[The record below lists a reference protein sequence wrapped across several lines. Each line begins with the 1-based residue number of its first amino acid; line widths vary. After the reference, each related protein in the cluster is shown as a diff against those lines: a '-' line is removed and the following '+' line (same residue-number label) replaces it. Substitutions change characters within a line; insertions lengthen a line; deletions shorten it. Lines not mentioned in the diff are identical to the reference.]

1 MRKMT
6 ILAAMLALA
15 VMMMA
20 ASPAMAQ
27 DRFDRLENR
36 LENRLDRFD
45 DGFFFVDGFFSD
57 GFDRF
62 DRFDRFDFD
71 DGISQDFDQE
81 ADSGDVDQSFE
92 ASSDGDNSN
101 QSVGIQSVTNT
112 GNAQS
117 QFGFTQFDS
126 EIDDFEFEDGGA
138 DIDVSPEFDLESDQ
152 SVDQAA
158 AAG

>member
-6 ILAAMLALA
+6 LLAAMMALVA
-15 VMMMA
+15 MTMVA
-20 ASPAMAQ
+20 TPAMAQ
-27 DRFDRLENR
+27 DR

-45 DGFFFVDGFFSD
+45 DDYFFVDG
-57 GFDRF
+57 F

-92 ASSDGDNSN
+92 VSSDGDNSN
-101 QSVGIQSVTNT
+101 QSVGTQGVTNT

-158 AAG
+158 TAG

>member
-6 ILAAMLALA
+6 MLAVKLALA
-15 VMMMA
+15 VISMA
-20 ASPAMAQ
+20 ASPAIAQ
-27 DRFDRLENR
+27 DRFHRV
-36 LENRLDRFD
+36 ENRLDRFD
-45 DGFFFVDGFFSD
+45 AGFFFVDGF
-57 GFDRF
+57 DRF
-62 DRFDRFDFD
+62 DSD
-71 DGISQDFDQE
+71 DGINQEFDQE

-92 ASSDGDNSN
+92 VSSDGDNSN
-101 QSVGIQSVTNT
+101 QSVGIQGVTNT

-126 EIDDFEFEDGGA
+126 EIDDFEVEDGGA

-152 SVDQAA
+152 AVDQAA

>member
-6 ILAAMLALA
+6 MLAAMMALVA
-15 VMMMA
+15 MTMVA
-20 ASPAMAQ
+20 TPAMAQ
-27 DRFDRLENR
+27 DR

-45 DGFFFVDGFFSD
+45 DGFFFVDGF
-57 GFDRF
+57 DRF
-62 DRFDRFDFD
+62 DRFDSD

-81 ADSGDVDQSFE
+81 ADSGDVDQSFDV
-92 ASSDGDNSN
+92 SSDGDNSN
-101 QSVGIQSVTNT
+101 QSVGTQGVTNT

>member
-6 ILAAMLALA
+6 MLAAMLALV
-15 VMMMA
+15 VMTMVA
-20 ASPAMAQ
+20 TPAMPQ
-27 DRFDRLENR
+27 DRLD
-36 LENRLDRFD
+36 NRLDRFD
-45 DGFFFVDGFFSD
+45 DGFFFVDG
-57 GFDRF
+57 F

-92 ASSDGDNSN
+92 VSSDGDNSN
-101 QSVGIQSVTNT
+101 QSVGTQGVTNT

-138 DIDVSPEFDLESDQ
+138 DIDVSLEFDLESDQ

-158 AAG
+158 TAG

>member
-6 ILAAMLALA
+6 LLAAMMALVA
-15 VMMMA
+15 MTMVA
-20 ASPAMAQ
+20 TPAMAQ
-27 DRFDRLENR
+27 DR

-45 DGFFFVDGFFSD
+45 DDFFFVDG
-57 GFDRF
+57 
-62 DRFDRFDFD
+62 FDRFDFD

-92 ASSDGDNSN
+92 VSSDGDNSN
-101 QSVGIQSVTNT
+101 QSVGTQGVTNT

-158 AAG
+158 TAG

>member
-6 ILAAMLALA
+6 MLAAMLALA

-36 LENRLDRFD
+36 LENRFD

-62 DRFDRFDFD
+62 DRFDFD
-71 DGISQDFDQE
+71 DGISQDFEQE

-92 ASSDGDNSN
+92 VSGDGDNSN
-101 QSVGIQSVTNT
+101 QSVGIQGVTNT

-158 AAG
+158 TAG

>member
-6 ILAAMLALA
+6 MLAAMLALVA
-15 VMMMA
+15 MTMVA
-20 ASPAMAQ
+20 TPAMAQ
-27 DRFDRLENR
+27 DR

-45 DGFFFVDGFFSD
+45 DDFFFVDG
-57 GFDRF
+57 F

-92 ASSDGDNSN
+92 VSSDGDNSN
-101 QSVGIQSVTNT
+101 QSVGTQGVTNT

-158 AAG
+158 TAG

>member
-6 ILAAMLALA
+6 MLAAMLALVTITMVA
-15 VMMMA
+15 T
-20 ASPAMAQ
+20 PAMAQ
-27 DRFDRLENR
+27 DRLENR

-45 DGFFFVDGFFSD
+45 DGFFFVDGF
-57 GFDRF
+57 

-81 ADSGDVDQSFE
+81 ANSGDVDQSFE
-92 ASSDGDNSN
+92 VSSDGDNSN
-101 QSVGIQSVTNT
+101 QSVGTQGVTNT

-158 AAG
+158 TAG

>member
-6 ILAAMLALA
+6 MLAAMLALVA
-15 VMMMA
+15 MTMVA
-20 ASPAMAQ
+20 TPAMAQ
-27 DRFDRLENR
+27 DR

-45 DGFFFVDGFFSD
+45 DDFFFVDG
-57 GFDRF
+57 F

-92 ASSDGDNSN
+92 VSSDGDNSN
-101 QSVGIQSVTNT
+101 QSVGTQGVTNT

-138 DIDVSPEFDLESDQ
+138 DIDVSPELDLESDQ

-158 AAG
+158 TAG

>member
-1 MRKMT
+1 MRRMT
-6 ILAAMLALA
+6 MLAAMLALA
-15 VMMMA
+15 VMTMVA
-20 ASPAMAQ
+20 TPAMAQ
-27 DRFDRLENR
+27 DR

-62 DRFDRFDFD
+62 DSD

-92 ASSDGDNSN
+92 VSSDGDNSN
-101 QSVGIQSVTNT
+101 QSVGTQGVTNT

-126 EIDDFEFEDGGA
+126 EIHDFEFEDGGA

-152 SVDQAA
+152 SLDQAA
-158 AAG
+158 TVG

>member
-6 ILAAMLALA
+6 MLAAMLALV
-15 VMMMA
+15 VMTMVA
-20 ASPAMAQ
+20 TPAMAQ
-27 DRFDRLENR
+27 DRLD
-36 LENRLDRFD
+36 NRLDRFD
-45 DGFFFVDGFFSD
+45 DGFFFVDGF
-57 GFDRF
+57 

-71 DGISQDFDQE
+71 DGISQEFDQE
-81 ADSGDVDQSFE
+81 TDSGDVDQSFE
-92 ASSDGDNSN
+92 VSSDGDNSN
-101 QSVGIQSVTNT
+101 QSVGTQGVTNT

-158 AAG
+158 TAG

>member
-6 ILAAMLALA
+6 MLAAMIALVA
-15 VMMMA
+15 MTIVA
-20 ASPAMAQ
+20 TPAMAQ
-27 DRFDRLENR
+27 DRLENR

-45 DGFFFVDGFFSD
+45 DGFFFVDGF
-57 GFDRF
+57 DRF
-62 DRFDRFDFD
+62 DRFDS
-71 DGISQDFDQE
+71 DGISQDFYQE

-92 ASSDGDNSN
+92 VSSDGDNSN
-101 QSVGIQSVTNT
+101 QSVGIQGVTNT

-126 EIDDFEFEDGGA
+126 EIDDFELEDGGA
-138 DIDVSPEFDLESDQ
+138 AIDVSPEFDLESDQ

>member
-6 ILAAMLALA
+6 LLAAMMALVA
-15 VMMMA
+15 MTMVA
-20 ASPAMAQ
+20 TPAMAQ
-27 DRFDRLENR
+27 DR

-45 DGFFFVDGFFSD
+45 DDFLFVDG
-57 GFDRF
+57 F

-92 ASSDGDNSN
+92 VSSDGDNSN
-101 QSVGIQSVTNT
+101 QSVGTQGVTNT

-158 AAG
+158 TAG

>member
-1 MRKMT
+1 MT
-6 ILAAMLALA
+6 MLAAMLALVA
-15 VMMMA
+15 MIMVA
-20 ASPAMAQ
+20 TPAMAQ
-27 DRFDRLENR
+27 DRLENR

-45 DGFFFVDGFFSD
+45 DGYFFVDG
-57 GFDRF
+57 F

-92 ASSDGDNSN
+92 VSSDGDNSN
-101 QSVGIQSVTNT
+101 QSVGTQGVTNT

-158 AAG
+158 TAG

>member
-1 MRKMT
+1 MK
-6 ILAAMLALA
+6 
-15 VMMMA
+15 
-20 ASPAMAQ
+20 
-27 DRFDRLENR
+27 
-36 LENRLDRFD
+36 NRLDRFD
-45 DGFFFVDGFFSD
+45 DGFFFVYGI
-57 GFDRF
+57 

-92 ASSDGDNSN
+92 VSSDGDNSN
-101 QSVGIQSVTNT
+101 QSVGIQGVTNT

-117 QFGFTQFDS
+117 QFGFTQFDL

-158 AAG
+158 TAG

>member
-6 ILAAMLALA
+6 MLAAMLALA

-20 ASPAMAQ
+20 ATPALAQ
-27 DRFDRLENR
+27 DRFDR

-45 DGFFFVDGFFSD
+45 DGFFFFD

-62 DRFDRFDFD
+62 DSD

-81 ADSGDVDQSFE
+81 ADSGDVDQPFE
-92 ASSDGDNSN
+92 VSSAGDNSN
-101 QSVGIQSVTNT
+101 QSAGIQGVTNT

-126 EIDDFEFEDGGA
+126 GIDDFEFEDGGA

>member
-6 ILAAMLALA
+6 MLAAMMALVA
-15 VMMMA
+15 MTMVA
-20 ASPAMAQ
+20 TPAMAQ
-27 DRFDRLENR
+27 DRLENR

-45 DGFFFVDGFFSD
+45 DGFFFMD

-62 DRFDRFDFD
+62 DRFDS

-92 ASSDGDNSN
+92 VSSNGDNSN
-101 QSVGIQSVTNT
+101 QSVGIQGVTNT

-138 DIDVSPEFDLESDQ
+138 DIDVSPEFDLESAQ

-158 AAG
+158 TAG

>member
-6 ILAAMLALA
+6 LLAAMMALVA
-15 VMMMA
+15 MTMVA
-20 ASPAMAQ
+20 TPAMAQ
-27 DRFDRLENR
+27 DR

-45 DGFFFVDGFFSD
+45 DDFFFVDG
-57 GFDRF
+57 F

-92 ASSDGDNSN
+92 VSSDGDNSN
-101 QSVGIQSVTNT
+101 QSVGTQGVTNT

-158 AAG
+158 TAG

>member
-6 ILAAMLALA
+6 MLAAMMALVA
-15 VMMMA
+15 MTIVA
-20 ASPAMAQ
+20 TPAMAQ
-27 DRFDRLENR
+27 DR

-45 DGFFFVDGFFSD
+45 DGFFFVDGFD
-57 GFDRF
+57 RFDRF
-62 DRFDRFDFD
+62 DRFNRFDFD

-81 ADSGDVDQSFE
+81 ADSGDGDQSFE
-92 ASSDGDNSN
+92 VSSDGDNSN
-101 QSVGIQSVTNT
+101 QSVGTQGVTNT

-158 AAG
+158 TAG

>member
-6 ILAAMLALA
+6 MLAAMMALVA
-15 VMMMA
+15 MTMVA
-20 ASPAMAQ
+20 TPAMAQ
-27 DRFDRLENR
+27 DR

-45 DGFFFVDGFFSD
+45 DGFFFVDGF
-57 GFDRF
+57 

-71 DGISQDFDQE
+71 EGISQDFDQE

-92 ASSDGDNSN
+92 AFSDGNNSN
-101 QSVGIQSVTNT
+101 QSVGTQGVTNT

-158 AAG
+158 TAG

>member
-6 ILAAMLALA
+6 MLAAMLALVA
-15 VMMMA
+15 MTMVA
-20 ASPAMAQ
+20 TPAIAQ
-27 DRFDRLENR
+27 DR

-45 DGFFFVDGFFSD
+45 DGFFFVDGFFTA

-62 DRFDRFDFD
+62 DHFDFD
-71 DGISQDFDQE
+71 NGISQDFDQE

-92 ASSDGDNSN
+92 VSSEGANSN
-101 QSVGIQSVTNT
+101 QSVGIQGVTNT

-158 AAG
+158 TAG

>member
-6 ILAAMLALA
+6 MLAAMMALVA
-15 VMMMA
+15 MTMVA
-20 ASPAMAQ
+20 TPAMAQ
-27 DRFDRLENR
+27 DRLENR
-36 LENRLDRFD
+36 LENRLDRFN
-45 DGFFFVDGFFSD
+45 DGFFFMD

-62 DRFDRFDFD
+62 DRFDS

-92 ASSDGDNSN
+92 VSSNGDNSN
-101 QSVGIQSVTNT
+101 QSVGIQGVTNT

-158 AAG
+158 TAG

>member
-1 MRKMT
+1 MT
-6 ILAAMLALA
+6 MLALA
-15 VMMMA
+15 VMSMA

-27 DRFDRLENR
+27 DRFDRLEH
-36 LENRLDRFD
+36 RLDRFD
-45 DGFFFVDGFFSD
+45 DGF
-57 GFDRF
+57 
-62 DRFDRFDFD
+62 DFD
-71 DGISQDFDQE
+71 AGASQDFDQE

-92 ASSDGDNSN
+92 VSSDGDNSN
-101 QSVGIQSVTNT
+101 QSVGLQGVTNT

-126 EIDDFEFEDGGA
+126 EIDDFEVEDGGA

-152 SVDQAA
+152 AVDQAA

>member
-6 ILAAMLALA
+6 MLAAMLTLA
-15 VMMMA
+15 VMMMS
-20 ASPAMAQ
+20 ASLTMAQ

-36 LENRLDRFD
+36 LENPLDRFD

-57 GFDRF
+57 GF

-92 ASSDGDNSN
+92 VFSDGDNSN
-101 QSVGIQSVTNT
+101 QSMGIQGATNT
-112 GNAQS
+112 GNA
-117 QFGFTQFDS
+117 
-126 EIDDFEFEDGGA
+126 
-138 DIDVSPEFDLESDQ
+138 
-152 SVDQAA
+152 
-158 AAG
+158 

>member
-6 ILAAMLALA
+6 MLAAMLSLA

-20 ASPAMAQ
+20 ATPAMAQ

-36 LENRLDRFD
+36 LDRFDDRFD
-45 DGFFFVDGFFSD
+45 DGFFFD

-62 DRFDRFDFD
+62 DRFGFD

-81 ADSGDVDQSFE
+81 ANSGDVDQSFE
-92 ASSDGDNSN
+92 VSSDGDNSN
-101 QSVGIQSVTNT
+101 QSVGIQGVTNT

-138 DIDVSPEFDLESDQ
+138 DIDVSPEFDLASDQ

>member
-6 ILAAMLALA
+6 MLAAMLALA

-45 DGFFFVDGFFSD
+45 DGFFFVDGYFD

-62 DRFDRFDFD
+62 DRFDSD
-71 DGISQDFDQE
+71 DGISQDSDQE

-92 ASSDGDNSN
+92 VSGDGDNSN
-101 QSVGIQSVTNT
+101 QSVGIQGVTNT

>member
-6 ILAAMLALA
+6 MLAAMMALVAMTMVATPALA
-15 VMMMA
+15 
-20 ASPAMAQ
+20 Q
-27 DRFDRLENR
+27 DR

-45 DGFFFVDGFFSD
+45 DGFFFVDGF
-57 GFDRF
+57 DRF
-62 DRFDRFDFD
+62 DRFDSD

-92 ASSDGDNSN
+92 VSSDGDNSN
-101 QSVGIQSVTNT
+101 QSVGTQGVTNT

-158 AAG
+158 TAG

>member
-6 ILAAMLALA
+6 MLAAMMALVA
-15 VMMMA
+15 MTMVA
-20 ASPAMAQ
+20 TPAMAQ
-27 DRFDRLENR
+27 DRLENR

-45 DGFFFVDGFFSD
+45 DGYFFMD

-62 DRFDRFDFD
+62 DRFDS

-92 ASSDGDNSN
+92 VSSNGDNSN
-101 QSVGIQSVTNT
+101 QSVGIQGVTNT

-158 AAG
+158 TAG

>member
-6 ILAAMLALA
+6 MLAAMLALA

-20 ASPAMAQ
+20 ATPAMAQ
-27 DRFDRLENR
+27 DR
-36 LENRLDRFD
+36 LENRLDHFD
-45 DGFFFVDGFFSD
+45 DGFFFVDGFFFD
-57 GFDRF
+57 GF

-92 ASSDGDNSN
+92 VSSDGDNSN
-101 QSVGIQSVTNT
+101 QSVGTQGVTNT

-138 DIDVSPEFDLESDQ
+138 DIDVSLEFDLESDQ

-158 AAG
+158 TAG

>member
-6 ILAAMLALA
+6 MLAAMMALVA
-15 VMMMA
+15 MTMVA
-20 ASPAMAQ
+20 TPAMAQ
-27 DRFDRLENR
+27 DRLENR

-45 DGFFFVDGFFSD
+45 DGYFFMD

-62 DRFDRFDFD
+62 DRFDS

-92 ASSDGDNSN
+92 VSSNGDNSN
-101 QSVGIQSVTNT
+101 QSVGIQGVTNT

-138 DIDVSPEFDLESDQ
+138 DIDVSPEFDLESAQ

-158 AAG
+158 TAG

>member
-6 ILAAMLALA
+6 MLAAMLALVA
-15 VMMMA
+15 MTMVA
-20 ASPAMAQ
+20 TPAMAQ
-27 DRFDRLENR
+27 DR
-36 LENRLDRFD
+36 LENRLDRFED
-45 DGFFFVDGFFSD
+45 DFYFVDG
-57 GFDRF
+57 F

-92 ASSDGDNSN
+92 VSSDGDNSN
-101 QSVGIQSVTNT
+101 QSVGTQGVTNT

-158 AAG
+158 TAG

>member
-1 MRKMT
+1 
-6 ILAAMLALA
+6 
-15 VMMMA
+15 MMMA
-20 ASPAMAQ
+20 ASPATAQ
-27 DRFDRLENR
+27 DRDDRRENR
-36 LENRLDRFD
+36 LEDRLDRFD
-45 DGFFFVDGFFSD
+45 DGFFFVDGFFTD

-62 DRFDRFDFD
+62 DRFDFDN
-71 DGISQDFDQE
+71 GISQDFDQE

-92 ASSDGDNSN
+92 VSSEGDNSN
-101 QSVGIQSVTNT
+101 QSVGIQGVTNT

-126 EIDDFEFEDGGA
+126 EIDDFEFEDSGA

-158 AAG
+158 VAG

>member
-6 ILAAMLALA
+6 MLAAMMALVA
-15 VMMMA
+15 MTMVA
-20 ASPAMAQ
+20 TPAMAQ
-27 DRFDRLENR
+27 DRLENR

-45 DGFFFVDGFFSD
+45 DGYFFMD

-62 DRFDRFDFD
+62 DRFDS

-92 ASSDGDNSN
+92 VSSDGDNSN
-101 QSVGIQSVTNT
+101 QSVGTQGVTNT

-117 QFGFTQFDS
+117 QFGFTEFDS

-158 AAG
+158 TAG